1 MNLNSLVVSYNL
13 EQLFLNH
20 LNRSKHKQKAEENQ
34 GENKMPSFSL
44 KGPRIVYLWNKGVAL
59 EQGQLVGWVAKV
71 PLRLKCT
78 WTAPGQMLA
87 ETCITWQKLRLG
99 R

>member
-13 EQLFLNH
+13 EQLFLN
-20 LNRSKHKQKAEENQ
+20 RSKNKQKAEENK
-34 GENKMPSFSL
+34 GEMPSFSL

-87 ETCITWQKLRLG
+87 ETCITWQHK
-99 R
+99 